1 MPMYRIPATGE
12 HFEQPTPYAAPP
24 GLAQFYA
31 VRVRR
36 SPQRAHSA
44 STAIAR
50 PVSVQARRSRLA
62 ESMHQS
68 QAAPAGPAPVHAMT
82 LDEFLDPAQHHDVVS
97 LASPTAA
104 PPLSATFR
112 KRLRRKGDGSTK
124 AIAFYTI
131 GDTTKS
137 AYWREYAEA
146 FVRGKGGLVFGVR
159 TQAEAA
165 ARLNEVRNADVREVY
180 FVGHGV
186 APGPNGGGLQQPAYM
201 LSGKSNGNH
210 FSAATYA
217 QLVTPSMG
225 PLVRALAPLLSLDH
239 QVVVRFLACHCGVGK
254 KLQTGIARSLS
265 KLAPGVDVLVTGYSG
280 NYMVKLDHSNAA
292 YVEPDAPASA
302 DYVPTRTLTRDFFP
316 PEVPP
321 TPLIIEM
328 KSGTSVSPSYED
340 PFSGVDFDST
350 DPLEGL

>member
-31 VRVRR
+31 PRVRR
-36 SPQRAHSA
+36 SPHRAHATSA
-44 STAIAR
+44 VLAR
-50 PVSVQARRSRLA
+50 PVSVHARQSRIA
-62 ESMHQS
+62 ESVRQS
-68 QAAPAGPAPVHAMT
+68 QPAPAAPTPAHAMT
-82 LDEFLDPAQHHDVVS
+82 LDEFLDPLQGHELVS
-97 LASPTAA
+97 LA
-104 PPLSATFR
+104 PPNATPVLSAAFR
-112 KRLRRKGDGSTK
+112 RRVRRKGDGSTK
-124 AIAFYTI
+124 AIAFYTV

-146 FVRGKGGLVFGVR
+146 FVRGKGGHVFGVR

-165 ARLNEVRNADVREVY
+165 ARLNEITNADVREVY

-186 APGPNGGGLQQPAYM
+186 APGPNSGNLRQPAYM
-201 LSGKSNGNH
+201 LSGESRGEH

-225 PLVRALAPLLSLDH
+225 PLVRALAPLLSLEH
-239 QVVVRFLACHCGVGK
+239 QVVVRFLACHCGAGN
-254 KLQTGIARSLS
+254 KLQAGVAKSLS

-280 NYMVKLDHSNAA
+280 NYMIKLDHSNAA
-292 YVEPDAPASA
+292 YVEPDAPNSA

-316 PEVPP
+316 TDVPP
-321 TPLIIEM
+321 TRLMFEM
-328 KSGTSVSPSYED
+328 KAGSSVSPSYED
-340 PFSGVDFDST
+340 PFAGVDFDSS
-350 DPLEGL
+350 DPIEGL